1 MVESYLVTA
10 VFEDFSDRQTL
21 FADKI
26 NADAAYR
33 IYRDC
38 VDIINVYM
46 IDNRTGEIIAEHKDK
61 NYDNCLTWR
70 VGAL

>member
-26 NADAAYR
+26 NADTAYR

-61 NYDNCLTWR
+61 NSDNCLTWR

>member
-61 NYDNCLTWR
+61 NYDNCLMWR

>member
-26 NADAAYR
+26 NADTAYR

-61 NYDNCLTWR
+61 NYDNCLMWS